1 MAEEK
6 KCTGR
11 CEMCTPNQRSYCAA
25 QKVYYLEQDI
35 AEIKMLLASKES
47 ISTIVTKEKI
57 ELEDE

>member
-1 MAEEK
+1 MANEN